1 MDFFLAKSHK
11 NILVLLPHMIF
22 LDEIEDMHDYGVCT
36 DAMEIA
42 LDAGLMLKMYM
53 QMKIMHID
61 VENDTS

>member
-11 NILVLLPHMIF
+11 NMGFF
-22 LDEIEDMHDYGVCT
+22 LDKIEDMHDYGVCT